1 MDLQAMIAE
10 VQRELIE
17 SWKNQ
22 YNWGWFGKKE
32 EANITFRSYVQ
43 QGILSKEG
51 YKEITGEDYDQAET
65 VLSQPQA

>member
-22 YNWGWFGKKE
+22 YNWGWFGEGK
-32 EANITFRSYVQ
+32 EANLTFQSYVH

-65 VLSQPQA
+65 VSSQPQA

>member
-22 YNWGWFGKKE
+22 YNWGWFGERK
-32 EANITFRSYVQ
+32 EANLTFRSYVQ

-65 VLSQPQA
+65 VPSQPQA